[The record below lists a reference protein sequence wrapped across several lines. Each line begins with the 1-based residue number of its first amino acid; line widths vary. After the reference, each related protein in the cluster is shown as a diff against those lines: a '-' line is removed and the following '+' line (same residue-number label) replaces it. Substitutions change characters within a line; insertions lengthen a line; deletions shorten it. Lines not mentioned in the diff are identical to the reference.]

1 VIEGRPFT
9 APEATAA
16 DLATMD
22 RMLRRLRGHIA
33 SLPAME
39 ARRDDRF
46 VDPVDGAH
54 HTIIV
59 TDVPSASTLAP
70 LTAVGFFGQARQD
83 VDHAPIV
90 ELEQRLIAGMAGA
103 PGPLVYHNVWWPGEG
118 WGNLVLFAS
127 LADESAWGRAD
138 PLHIESVRRSPGHY
152 HSIRLHIGSVPG
164 GLGAPGRIR
173 LLRSKYL
180 DYGENPAWRAIR
192 EPATS

>member
-9 APEATAA
+9 SPAASAA

-22 RMLRRLRGHIA
+22 RMLRRLRGHIG
-33 SLPAME
+33 SLPAMP

-46 VDPVDGAH
+46 VDPADGAH

-59 TDVPSASTLAP
+59 TDVGAARSVAP
-70 LTAVGFFGQARQD
+70 LTVVGFFGQARQD

-90 ELEQRLIAGMAGA
+90 DLEQRLIADMAGP

-127 LADESAWGRAD
+127 PADEAAWGRAD
-138 PLHIESVRRSPGHY
+138 PLHVESVRRSPAHY
-152 HSIRLHIGSVPG
+152 HSIRLHIGVVDD
-164 GLGAPGRIR
+164 GLAGVAGVR
-173 LLRSKYL
+173 LLRTKYL
-180 DYGENPAWRAIR
+180 DYGENPAWRATR
-192 EPATS
+192 EAATG